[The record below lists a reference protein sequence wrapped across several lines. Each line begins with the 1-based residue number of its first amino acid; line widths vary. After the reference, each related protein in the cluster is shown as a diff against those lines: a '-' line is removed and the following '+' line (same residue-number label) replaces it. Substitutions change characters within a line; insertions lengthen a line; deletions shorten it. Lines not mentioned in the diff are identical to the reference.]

1 MSPPQEPADGTESPY
16 EALET
21 VIRRELELVTARDFE
36 RLPAVKRERAAIVK
50 LIAPVTP
57 PPEARAALERCL
69 ALQGQIAAEL
79 SRVRSAI
86 VRDLARV
93 RQGHRAAEG
102 YAPVRAAHRRIATS
116 A

>member
-1 MSPPQEPADGTESPY
+1 MSALHRDGETSAY
-16 EALET
+16 EALEA
-21 VIRRELELVTARDFE
+21 VIRRELELVATRDFE
-36 RLPAVKRERAAIVK
+36 RLPAIKRERAAIVK

-57 PPEARAALERCL
+57 PAEARDALERCL

-93 RQGHRAAEG
+93 RQAHRAAAG
-102 YAPVRAAHRRIATS
+102 YAPVRPPHRRIATS

>member
-1 MSPPQEPADGTESPY
+1 MSAFDPPAAPY
-16 EALET
+16 EALEAS
-21 VIRRELELVTARDFE
+21 IRRELELVCARNFE

-50 LIAPVTP
+50 LIAPVAP

-79 SRVRSAI
+79 GRVRSSI

-93 RQGHRAAEG
+93 RTARRTAAG
-102 YAPVRAAHRRIATS
+102 YAPARAEHQRILTS

>member
-1 MSPPQEPADGTESPY
+1 MSAFDSPAAPY
-16 EALET
+16 VALEAS
-21 VIRRELELVTARDFE
+21 IRRELELVTAREFE

-50 LIAPVTP
+50 LIAPVAP

-79 SRVRSAI
+79 GRVRSAI

-93 RQGHRAAEG
+93 RPARRAAAG
-102 YAPVRAAHRRIATS
+102 YAPARASHQRIATS